1 MIANTILQD
10 IGLSA
15 EQIRIYMALLSAVQ
29 ASISEIA
36 KITGLHRPSI
46 YHQLPGLIERG
57 LISQTQKGKR
67 KLFVAES
74 PEHLHNVIKRLDEKL
89 DTSMPELMSRYR
101 VHDMQPMIR
110 YFQGPEGIRQA
121 YEDLLSTI
129 KKGDIVYRYE
139 SPQDYKTY
147 NKYKPR
153 EYYDRI
159 LTKREVE
166 WLIITN
172 DSQRDLRTKRY
183 ERLYKTVP
191 HGAQRFTYDISQ
203 YIYRNKVAFID
214 YKHEVVSI
222 IESET
227 FSDFQRKIFKLLFDR
242 L

>member
-1 MIANTILQD
+1 MIASDLLQD
-10 IGLSA
+10 IGLST
-15 EQIRIYMALLSAVQ
+15 EQIRIYIALLSATQ

-36 KITGLHRPSI
+36 KTTGMHRPAI

-57 LISQTQKGKR
+57 LVSQTQKGKR

-89 DTSMPELMSRYR
+89 DASMPELMSRYR
-101 VHDMQPMIR
+101 VHDMLPMIR
-110 YFQGPEGIRQA
+110 YVQGPDGIRQA
-121 YEDLLSTI
+121 YEDLLRTI

-139 SPQDYKTY
+139 SPRDYKTY

-172 DSQRDLRTKRY
+172 DPRRDLRTKRY

-191 HGAQRFTYDISQ
+191 HGVEQFTYDISQ
-203 YIYRNKVAFID
+203 FIYGHKVAFID
-214 YKHEVVSI
+214 YKHEIVSI
-222 IESET
+222 IESKT
-227 FSDFQRKIFKLLFDR
+227 FADFQRKIFKLLFDR